1 MRTQPRLSLLSILTL
16 TAALSA
22 ALLSACDGDNANAA
36 NAPLPRADGA
46 PVIGGQ
52 PYSLLVKDGEPA
64 MFAVTSVMGGATLPV
79 RFQWQRNGVDIP
91 GADKPYLILG
101 RTSLQ
106 DDGARYTV
114 VARNAA
120 GSATSRPGVL
130 AVVGTET
137 ELPWR

>member
-1 MRTQPRLSLLSILTL
+1 MRTLTRLSSLPTLSI
-16 TAALSA
+16 AAVLSA
-22 ALLSACDGDNANAA
+22 ALLSACDGGNANAA
-36 NAPLPRADGA
+36 GTPLPRADGA
-46 PVIGGQ
+46 PVIGSQ

-64 MFAVTSVMGGATLPV
+64 MFAVTGVMGGAALPV

-101 RTSLQ
+101 QASLK

-114 VARNAA
+114 IARNAA

-130 AVVGTET
+130 AVVSADT

>member
-1 MRTQPRLSLLSILTL
+1 MRTHPRPSSLSILTI
-16 TAALSA
+16 TAALSG
-22 ALLSACDGDNANAA
+22 ALLSACDGDSAHAA
-36 NAPLPRADGA
+36 GTPLPRADGA
-46 PVIGGQ
+46 PVIGSQ

-64 MFAVTSVMGGATLPV
+64 MFAVSGVAGGAALPV

-91 GADKPYLILG
+91 GADKPYLIIG
-101 RTSLQ
+101 QASLK

-114 VARNAA
+114 TARNAA

-130 AVVGTET
+130 AVVSTDT